1 MSLPQPYWQSDGIT
15 LYCGDC
21 REVLPSLGF
30 RNGDRCTAVVS
41 DPPYGLADGFEDGGE
56 ILSSIAFN
64 VVLPDLEKF
73 VAKRLNRGAF
83 LSPRNR
89 VALLGWMN
97 RSVWEESRVKI
108 GRAHV

>member
-30 RNGDRCTAVVS
+30 HNGDRCTAVVS
-41 DPPYGLADGFEDGGE
+41 DPPYGLEFME
-56 ILSSIAFN
+56 
-64 VVLPDLEKF
+64 
-73 VAKRLNRGAF
+73 
-83 LSPRNR
+83 
-89 VALLGWMN
+89 
-97 RSVWEESRVKI
+97 I